1 MCACWPAAAAP
12 CLLPPA
18 PCHLLLP
25 LPHGGFCSSCCCC
38 CSSMSAPRQ
47 ASEFSTILA
56 TLPLHYRLHRST
68 IVCSL
73 QDARC
78 SQLQSFFFSVWI
90 FQPCLDLK
98 KFSNHKQS
106 QRTSDKTC
114 CRPVSRIFS
123 FTLDCCSALAHP
135 PPCRAAG
142 RNHLQTLLLP
152 TCRKYC

>member
-1 MCACWPAAAAP
+1 MCACWPAAAP

-18 PCHLLLP
+18 GPCPLLPP

-38 CSSMSAPRQ
+38 CSSMSASQQ

-56 TLPLHYRLHRST
+56 TLHLHSRLHSST

-78 SQLQSFFFSVWI
+78 SQLQSSFSSLWI

-114 CRPVSRIFS
+114 CRPAPRIFS
-123 FTLDCCSALAHP
+123 FTLGCCSALALP
-135 PPCRAAG
+135 PSCRAAG

>member
-25 LPHGGFCSSCCCC
+25 LPHGGFCSSCC
-38 CSSMSAPRQ
+38 SSMSASRQ

-56 TLPLHYRLHRST
+56 TLPLHSRLRRST

-78 SQLQSFFFSVWI
+78 SQLQSSFSSLWI

-114 CRPVSRIFS
+114 CRPAPRIFS
-123 FTLDCCSALAHP
+123 FTLGCCSALALP
-135 PPCRAAG
+135 PSFLQRAG